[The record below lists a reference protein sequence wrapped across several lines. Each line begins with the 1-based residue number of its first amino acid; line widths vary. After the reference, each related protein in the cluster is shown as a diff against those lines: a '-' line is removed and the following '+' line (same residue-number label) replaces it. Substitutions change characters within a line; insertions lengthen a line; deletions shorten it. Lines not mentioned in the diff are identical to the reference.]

1 MRREIAHGSL
11 LREANIPPTSSL
23 LDPIAPVLENR
34 PLGADHFLLTLAS
47 PSIAAAARPGQFVMV
62 RLPDRLDPL
71 LARPMSL
78 HEALPPEGSLPGRI
92 QILHKVVGKGTSL
105 LASMAPGQSLHLL
118 GPLGRPFEI
127 PSPGGSDRAL
137 MVAGGVGI
145 ALFPFLVPALLAGG
159 WKPVLLFGARSA
171 RDLVTRDAFS
181 RRGVEVLTAT
191 EDGSHGTRGRVTA
204 LLEERLAGAGMIY
217 ACGPDPMLRAV
228 SRLANA
234 AAVPC
239 QLSLESAMGCGF
251 GVCLGCVVRVRRGE
265 GQAYARIC
273 VEGPTFMATEVIW
286 E

>member
-1 MRREIAHGSL
+1 MRRGNRDL
-11 LREANIPPTSSL
+11 FREDNIPSTNSFQ
-23 LDPIAPVLENR
+23 DPLAPVLENR
-34 PLGADHFLLTLAS
+34 SLAADHFLLTLAS
-47 PSIAAAARPGQFVMV
+47 PAIASAARPGQFVMV
-62 RLPDRLDPL
+62 RFPDRLDPL
-71 LARPMSL
+71 LPRPMSI
-78 HEALPPEGSLPGRI
+78 HEVLPPEGDLPGRI
-92 QILHKVVGKGTSL
+92 RILHKVVGKGTSL
-105 LASMAPGQSLHLL
+105 LASMAPGQTLHVL

-127 PSPGGSDRAL
+127 AAPARSDRAL
-137 MVAGGVGI
+137 LVAGGVGI
-145 ALFPFLVPALLAGG
+145 ALFPFLVPALLARG

-171 RDLVTRDAFS
+171 PDLVTRDVFA

-191 EDGSHGTRGRVTA
+191 EDGSHGTRGLVTA
-204 LLEERLAGAGMIY
+204 LLEERLSGAGMIY

-228 SRLANA
+228 SLLANA

-273 VEGPTFMATEVIW
+273 VEGPTFLATEVIW